1 MLGVALALMVAL
13 GACGGGGTSTSAKQ
27 ATPTSTEPTTTTTT
41 VLSTTTTTAPPPPPF
56 ALAPTPAPGL
66 VQLAIAG
73 PTHTDSYKRSLFG
86 DWQDVDHD
94 CQDTRAEVLIAESAA
109 PITMKPGTCT
119 VASGQWT
126 DPWSGQVTTD
136 GRALDVDHDVPLA
149 NAWRSGA
156 WAWDSTRLHA
166 YANDVADADHLNAIL
181 LGENRSKGD
190 GGPEQWKPPAPASW
204 CHYALAWDHVKATW
218 GLTATPAEWS
228 ALVAMAA
235 TC

>member
-1 MLGVALALMVAL
+1 MWRGWHVDECEAGDPDLD
-13 GACGGGGTSTSAKQ
+13 GADDHDDDGAVDPDDDGSVTSAVC
-27 ATPTSTEPTTTTTT
+27 ASPD
-41 VLSTTTTTAPPPPPF
+41 
-56 ALAPTPAPGL
+56 
-66 VQLAIAG
+66 AG
-73 PTHTDSYKRSLFG
+73 ARACPTHDRGAHPHRQLRSFFG

-94 CQDTRAEVLIAESAA
+94 CQDTRAEVLIAASAV

-119 VASGQWT
+119 VAWGQWT
-126 DPWSGQVTTD
+126 DPWSAQVTTD

-166 YANDVADADHLNAIL
+166 YANDLADADHLNAIV

-190 GGPEQWKPPAPASW
+190 GGPEQWKPPAPGSW

-218 GLTATPAEWS
+218 GLTATLAEWS